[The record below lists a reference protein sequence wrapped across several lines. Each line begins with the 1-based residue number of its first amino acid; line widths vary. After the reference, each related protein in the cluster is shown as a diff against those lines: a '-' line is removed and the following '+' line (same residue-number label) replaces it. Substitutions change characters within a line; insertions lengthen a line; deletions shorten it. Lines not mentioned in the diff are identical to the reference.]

1 MTELEPCP
9 FCSGKAYIEAW
20 EMAPF
25 EKAHI
30 GEGNDGHFYAAV
42 CSECGA
48 SSGSQLS
55 EEEAAAAWNRRAG
68 EDGN

>member
-1 MTELEPCP
+1 MAE
-9 FCSGKAYIEAW
+9 YIEKQAIRD
-20 EMAPF
+20 
-25 EKAHI
+25 KL
-30 GEGNDGHFYAAV
+30 YAAV

-68 EDGN
+68 ENEQT